1 VCHDV
6 QACPAKMDALGQL
19 QQAKSCSTGSLVPTA
34 EELADG
40 KALSCA
46 CGGDAATEQLC
57 QAREQSSHGRA
68 LS

>member
-1 VCHDV
+1 
-6 QACPAKMDALGQL
+6 MDALGQL

-57 QAREQSSHGRA
+57 QAREPSLHG
-68 LS
+68 